1 MLHGWTCEGIRK
13 VMNAIELNVFN
24 SRVEAIC
31 DEMGMVLKR
40 TAFSPNIKDR
50 LDFSCAVFDASGQL
64 CAQAAHIPVH
74 LGSMAYA
81 MNDIVERVSWVEGDM
96 MVMNDPFLGGTHL
109 PDVTLIAPV
118 FFDGV
123 LVAFVANRAH
133 HANIGASVPGSMPVS
148 CTLEE
153 EGVLI
158 KPQLLIEAGVNSAE
172 VWGLLTFACESEG
185 GEQFGDFQAQVSAN
199 YAGVQGLS
207 VLISELGAEGFVAG
221 IVELNDYARR
231 LACASLL
238 KLPDGR
244 FEFEDVMDSDGFGET
259 ALSIH
264 LVLVVQSGQVTLD
277 FTGTAGQTKGNINCP
292 MSVTAAAV
300 YYVFRCLMPVQTPAC
315 AGTFDAIKMLAP
327 KGSLINA
334 LSPSAVA
341 AGNVETSTRLVDVVL
356 GALAKAVPE
365 LVPAA
370 SQGTMN
376 NVAMG
381 ARNKDSQ
388 WDYYETI
395 AGGMGASKCLD
406 GLAAVQSHMTNTLN
420 TPIESLETHYPL
432 RILKYQV
439 RRGSGGGGMSKGGDG
454 VTKQYHF
461 NESATVTL
469 LTERRIS
476 APWGVS
482 GGAPA
487 SVGENFLNGERVGDK
502 QQCNVLAGDVLEI
515 NTPGGGGWGDQN
527 NSRLI

>member
-1 MLHGWTCEGIRK
+1 
-13 VMNAIELNVFN
+13 MNAIELNVFN
-24 SRVEAIC
+24 SRIEAIC
-31 DEMGMVLKR
+31 DVMGMVLKR

-74 LGSMAYA
+74 LGSMAFA
-81 MNDIVERVSWVEGDM
+81 MRDIVERVSWVDGDM

-118 FFDGV
+118 FFAGV

-133 HANIGASVPGSMPVS
+133 HANIGASAPGSMPVS
-148 CTLEE
+148 CALEE

-158 KPQLLIEAGVNSAE
+158 KPQLLIKAGVNNDE
-172 VWGLLTFACESEG
+172 VWNLLAFSDENEG
-185 GEQFGDFQAQVSAN
+185 GEQFGDFQAQVSSN
-199 YAGVQGLS
+199 HAGVQGLS
-207 VLISELGAEGFVAG
+207 ALISELGANGFALG
-221 IVELNDYARR
+221 IAELNDYARR
-231 LACASLL
+231 LARASLL
-238 KLPDGR
+238 TLPDGC
-244 FEFEDVMDSDGFGET
+244 FEFSDVMDSDGFGGE
-259 ALSIH
+259 ALPIH
-264 LVLVVQSGQVTLD
+264 LKLDVLAGKVTLD
-277 FTGTAGQTKGNINCP
+277 FAQTAGQTKGNINCP

-315 AGTFDAIKMLAP
+315 AGTFDAITMLAP

-334 LSPSAVA
+334 LYPSAVA

-370 SQGTMN
+370 GQGTMN

-381 ARNKDSQ
+381 ARNKQSQ

-395 AGGMGASKCLD
+395 AGGMGASERFD
-406 GLAAVQSHMTNTLN
+406 GLTAVQSHMTNTLN

-439 RRGSGGGGMSKGGDG
+439 RRGSGGGGVSKGGDG
-454 VTKQYHF
+454 VIKQYHF
-461 NESATVTL
+461 NEPAIVTL
-469 LTERRIS
+469 LTERRVS
-476 APWGVS
+476 APWGVA
-482 GGAPA
+482 GGGSACP
-487 SVGENFLNGERVGDK
+487 GENFINGKLVADK
-502 QQCNVLAGDVLEI
+502 QQFNVLVGDVLEI
-515 NTPGGGGWGDQN
+515 NTPGGGGWGSRN

>member
-1 MLHGWTCEGIRK
+1 
-13 VMNAIELNVFN
+13 MNAIELNVFN

-31 DEMGMVLKR
+31 DEMGVVLKR

-81 MNDIVERVSWVEGDM
+81 MKDVVERVSWVDGDM

-118 FFDGV
+118 FFAGV
-123 LVAFVANRAH
+123 LVAFVTNRAH
-133 HANIGASVPGSMPVS
+133 HANIGALVPGSMPVS
-148 CTLEE
+148 CSLEE

-158 KPQLLIEAGVNSAE
+158 KPQLLIEAGVNNAD
-172 VWGLLTFACESEG
+172 VWDLLAFADDAG
-185 GEQFGDFQAQVSAN
+185 DAEQFGDFQAQVSAN
-199 YAGVQGLS
+199 HAGVQRLS
-207 VLISELGAEGFVAG
+207 ALISELGVDGFIAG

-231 LACASLL
+231 LARASLL
-238 KLPDGR
+238 KLPDGCY
-244 FEFEDVMDSDGFGET
+244 EFEDVMDSDGFGGE
-259 ALSIH
+259 ALPIH
-264 LVLVVQSGQVTLD
+264 LVLDIRAGQITLD
-277 FTGTAGQTKGNINCP
+277 FTRTAGQTKGNINCP

-300 YYVFRCLMPVQTPAC
+300 YYVFRCLMPMQMPVC
-315 AGTFDAIKMLAP
+315 AGAFDTIKMLAS

-334 LSPSAVA
+334 QFPSAVA

-356 GALAKAVPE
+356 GALAKAVPG

-381 ARNKDSQ
+381 ARNKQSQ

-395 AGGMGASKCLD
+395 AGGMGASECFD
-406 GLAAVQSHMTNTLN
+406 GLTAVQSHMTNTLN

-432 RILKYQV
+432 RILKYQI
-439 RRGSGGGGMSKGGDG
+439 RRKSGGNGVTTGGDG
-454 VTKQYHF
+454 VTKQYCF
-461 NESATVTL
+461 NEPATVTL
-469 LTERRIS
+469 LTERRVS
-476 APWGVS
+476 APWGVA
-482 GGAPA
+482 GGASA
-487 SVGENFLNGERVGDK
+487 CVGENFLNGEQVGDK
-502 QQCNVLAGDVLEI
+502 QQCNVLVGDVLEI
-515 NTPGGGGWGDQN
+515 NTPGGGGWGVKQ
-527 NSRLI
+527 